1 MDFLERARN
10 LLENLKRSSRHLE
23 DIKSDLKT
31 AGPDELTQLYA
42 DEFEKIV
49 EISDIFD
56 TLMLVIVK
64 LEEHGDN
71 KFLASRIKAQA
82 ESIVG
87 GVENYDIRRDN

>member
-1 MDFLERARN
+1 MEFLDRARS

-23 DIKSDLKT
+23 YIKEDIKT
-31 AGPDELTQLYA
+31 AGPDELVQLYV

-56 TLMLVIVK
+56 TLMLVLEK
-64 LEEHGDN
+64 LEETGDN
-71 KFLASRIKAQA
+71 TFIASRIKAQA

-87 GVENYDIRRDN
+87 KVESYDIRRDN